1 MIQYPPY
8 ENNYPKEEEEYEEIE
23 IYEKERYDTSEL
35 YPSNI
40 NFIIPGIP
48 RPLQKQII
56 TNLKTEINHPPIC
69 TCNLR
74 DNNLPIGYADA
85 TNYHEECPLC
95 RYESRLLTQ
104 NRSFNE
110 RRMNT
115 SYNERMIRGNE
126 FIEDKN
132 SSMNNIKEDLNNQK
146 YYLYTMDVLERR
158 QIPYDN
164 QSIYIIPYNKKNKT
178 QIKDNIYTSNVIC
191 TYQNFDKNLVP
202 HNKAIINQV
211 NSMNNNDDSL
221 PNIMQAQQKQNI
233 QINKNFGNINY
244 NEEENKNEN
253 NLKFTHNKINNI
265 KEQNIN
271 DIILDTSQ
279 KNEDKEQ
286 NLNNIDID
294 INMNKE
300 SIIEN
305 NINNINGSIK
315 NEKRENEEYHENIA
329 KENENI
335 IKENENIINDENKL
349 KQSECNENMVQ
360 ENKNENIIK

>member
-48 RPLQKQII
+48 RPPQKQII

-74 DNNLPIGYADA
+74 NNNLPIEYADA

-164 QSIYIIPYNKKNKT
+164 QSIYIIPYNKGKT
-178 QIKDNIYTSNVIC
+178 ECDDYVSI
-191 TYQNFDKNLVP
+191 NLCRVL
-202 HNKAIINQV
+202 H
-211 NSMNNNDDSL
+211 
-221 PNIMQAQQKQNI
+221 
-233 QINKNFGNINY
+233 
-244 NEEENKNEN
+244 
-253 NLKFTHNKINNI
+253 
-265 KEQNIN
+265 
-271 DIILDTSQ
+271 
-279 KNEDKEQ
+279 
-286 NLNNIDID
+286 
-294 INMNKE
+294 
-300 SIIEN
+300 
-305 NINNINGSIK
+305 
-315 NEKRENEEYHENIA
+315 
-329 KENENI
+329 
-335 IKENENIINDENKL
+335 
-349 KQSECNENMVQ
+349 
-360 ENKNENIIK
+360 